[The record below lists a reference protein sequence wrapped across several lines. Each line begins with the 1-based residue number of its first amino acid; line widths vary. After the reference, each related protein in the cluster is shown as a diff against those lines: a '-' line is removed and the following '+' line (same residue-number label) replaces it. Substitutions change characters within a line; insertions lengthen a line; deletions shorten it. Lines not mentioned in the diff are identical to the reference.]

1 VPEVS
6 VAWVEAGRVLGF
18 GRRFEGGIWIRR
30 VAAAVKSMIA
40 RSGPSEDKRIAQD
53 GLVDDVVERGSGWIW
68 VLSSLFQFPMIGT

>member
-30 VAAAVKSMIA
+30 VAAVVKSMIA
-40 RSGPSEDKRIAQD
+40 RSRPSEDKRIAQN
-53 GLVDDVVERGSGWIW
+53 GLADDVVD
-68 VLSSLFQFPMIGT
+68 